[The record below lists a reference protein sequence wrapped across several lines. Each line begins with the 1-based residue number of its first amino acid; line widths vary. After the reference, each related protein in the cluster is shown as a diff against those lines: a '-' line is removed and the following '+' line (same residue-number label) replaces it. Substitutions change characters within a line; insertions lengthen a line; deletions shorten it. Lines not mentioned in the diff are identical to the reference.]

1 MRNTMIGL
9 LAAVLLA
16 ATPYPTMAPLN
27 QYLMPG
33 NAEIVL
39 ARSAAPA
46 SISANATVLVLA
58 RDGYTTA
65 VRGTNGFTCL
75 VERSWTAGI
84 DDPEFWNPKL
94 RGPNCYNAAAAR
106 SYVPILLMRTKL
118 ILAGKSKAEAF
129 QAVTSALDSG
139 QLPALE
145 PGAMCYMMSKQ
156 QYLNDGAK
164 AWHPHLMF
172 FVPLKTGQNS
182 GADLT
187 GSPVM
192 STADPQDRLT
202 ILMVVVRHWSD
213 GTKGPS

>member
-1 MRNTMIGL
+1 MRRNTTAL
-9 LAAVLLA
+9 LAVLLLG
-16 ATPYPTMAPLN
+16 ATPYPTMAPLS

-39 ARSAAPA
+39 ARSAAPP
-46 SISANATVLVLA
+46 SISSNATVLVLGH
-58 RDGYTTA
+58 DGYTTA
-65 VRGTNGFTCL
+65 VHGTNGFTCL

-94 RGPNCYNAAAAR
+94 RGPNCYNAAATR
-106 SYVPILLMRTKL
+106 SYVPIVLMRTKL

-129 QAVTSALDSG
+129 AAVTSALDTG

-156 QYLNDGAK
+156 QYLNDSAK

-192 STADPQDRLT
+192 SSDDPQDHLT
-202 ILMVVVRHWSD
+202 ILMVIVRHWSD
-213 GTKGPS
+213 GTKA

>member
-1 MRNTMIGL
+1 MRNTTIGL
-9 LAAVLLA
+9 LTVALLA
-16 ATPYPTMAPLN
+16 ATPYPTMAPLA

-39 ARSAAPA
+39 ARSAAPP
-46 SISANATVLVLA
+46 SISTNATVLVLG

-94 RGPNCYNAAAAR
+94 RGPNCYNAAATR
-106 SYVPILLMRTKL
+106 SYVPIVLMRTKL

-129 QAVTSALDSG
+129 AAVTSALDSG

-172 FVPLKTGQNS
+172 FVPLKIGQNS

-192 STADPQDRLT
+192 GTDDPQDRLT

-213 GTKGPS
+213 GTKGPT

>member
-1 MRNTMIGL
+1 MRQTTIIL

-16 ATPYPTMAPLN
+16 ATPYPKMAPLS

-39 ARSAAPA
+39 ARSAAPP
-46 SISANATVLVLA
+46 SISANATVLVLGPS
-58 RDGYTTA
+58 GYTTA
-65 VRGTNGFTCL
+65 VHGTNGFTCL
-75 VERSWTAGI
+75 VERSWTADI
-84 DDPEFWNPKL
+84 DFPEFWNPKL
-94 RGPNCYNAAAAR
+94 RGPNCYNAAATR
-106 SYVPILLMRTKL
+106 SYVPIVLMRTKL
-118 ILAGKSKAEAF
+118 ILAGKSKEDAF
-129 QAVTSALDSG
+129 AAVTTALDSG

-156 QYLNDGAK
+156 QYLNDGVK

-182 GADLT
+182 GADFT

-192 STADPQDRLT
+192 ASDDPQDRLT

-213 GTKGPS
+213 GTKA